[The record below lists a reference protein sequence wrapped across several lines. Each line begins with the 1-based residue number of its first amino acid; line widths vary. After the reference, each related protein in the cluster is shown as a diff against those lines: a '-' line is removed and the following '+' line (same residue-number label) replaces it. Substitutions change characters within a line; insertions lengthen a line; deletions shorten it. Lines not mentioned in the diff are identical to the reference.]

1 MPGLAD
7 LLKNL
12 NLPCI
17 FIFTVLGSFSCVVV
31 ILHNF
36 RILSLA
42 KAQNLAG
49 VSEGP
54 RGADDRE
61 ADREEPVD
69 VPQLARGSPLAGR

>member
-7 LLKNL
+7 LLKNF

-54 RGADDRE
+54 RGVDDAER
-61 ADREEPVD
+61 
-69 VPQLARGSPLAGR
+69 QTGRSLLMSHSWLKGLPW